1 MNLNLFQITVPSK
14 VKRIYYHNP
23 QTPPEIF
30 AQNLTRVNNIRFTH
44 SSDLV
49 WIELP
54 FLQIQILPEQA
65 NIYKKTEEIIEN
77 DEKLFTRTLYTFI
90 RKLFK
95 DNDFIATKQNL
106 YILTR
111 TKTQFQSNKNI
122 SYFESYQIKIY
133 EINERFYLSINPR
146 FTILSTKSALESEI
160 KSAFLLNTLSGKSF
174 PFVANENGKLIIAI
188 NETIQKEVA
197 HPENYFFNFTSK
209 EAEKLGFSEEL
220 YNIYNNKIPSLY
232 EKLPYDLSFLSS
244 VINLTQPF
252 EIKHDQIE
260 RIVAFYK
267 FANGNSDDIK
277 KIFQLKPLKNP
288 GTLRMTFLFP
298 EKYKNENIHEPVK
311 KVFASNDSNYRKALF
326 ELGFKNIEYLRNPK
340 TNKAVFYYE
349 EKTFDL
355 EDKETLST
363 SDKTYAIVLLEEK
376 QEDLGK
382 LLNRTPKNLVV
393 LPVLVPKIASN
404 KVYILKSFAY
414 KALNFLEN
422 AQTYQ
427 LLGLSDDAL
436 YIGFD
441 LSHDFQKKQSHYAL
455 SAVDNNAKVLYINQK
470 RNVQLNEKLELET
483 IEKDIVKSID
493 RYKSKN
499 RKSPKTLFLIRDGI
513 FLEDMNI
520 LRNHL
525 DLLNIDYI
533 LIEINKNSNI
543 NSQHNLKGMLVKLEP
558 SKYVYFAQTY
568 NLQKAVE
575 INILLNHSKLSNEQI
590 AKEIYLTTRL
600 FHPTPYVNLKLPYPL
615 YITDKVAL
623 LVDEWKLYIPYFND

>member
-1 MNLNLFQITVPSK
+1 MNLNLFQITVPPK

-30 AQNLTRVNNIRFTH
+30 AQNLTRVNNIRFTY
-44 SSDLV
+44 SNDLV

-65 NIYKKTEEIIEN
+65 DIYKKTEEIIEN
-77 DEKLFTRTLYTFI
+77 DEKLFTKTLYMFI
-90 RKLFK
+90 KKLFK

-106 YILTR
+106 YISKR
-111 TKTQFQSNKNI
+111 TKTQLQDNKNI
-122 SYFESYQIKIY
+122 SWFESYQIKIY
-133 EINERFYLSINPR
+133 KINGKFYLSINPR
-146 FTILSTKSALESEI
+146 FTFLSTKPALESEI
-160 KSAFLLNTLSGKSF
+160 KSAFLLNIVSGRSF
-174 PFVANENGKLIIAI
+174 PFVAGEDGKLIIAT
-188 NETIQKEVA
+188 NDNPRKEVA

-209 EAEKLGFSEEL
+209 EAEKLGFSEKF
-220 YNIYNNKIPSLY
+220 YDIYNNKISSLY
-232 EKLPYDLSFLSS
+232 EKLPSDLSFLSS
-244 VINLTQPF
+244 VTNLTQSF
-252 EIKHDQIE
+252 EIKPDQIE

-267 FANGNSDDIK
+267 FSNGNSDDIK

-298 EKYKNENIHEPVK
+298 DKYKNKDIHEPVR

-340 TNKAVFYYE
+340 TNKAIFYYK
-349 EKTFDL
+349 EKTFEL
-355 EDKETLST
+355 EDKETLPT
-363 SDKTYAIVLLEEK
+363 SDKTYAIVLLEER
-376 QEDLGK
+376 QEDLRQ
-382 LLNRTPKNLVV
+382 LLNKVPKNLVV
-393 LPVLVPKIASN
+393 LPVLVPKIASD

-414 KALNFLEN
+414 KALNFMEN
-422 AQTYQ
+422 AQAYQ

-436 YIGFD
+436 YMGFD
-441 LSHDFQKKQSHYAL
+441 LSHDFQKRLSHYAF
-455 SAVDNNAKVLYINQK
+455 STVDNNAKVLYINHK
-470 RNVQLNEKLELET
+470 CNIQLNEKFELET

-493 RYKSKN
+493 RYKYINK
-499 RKSPKTLFLIRDGI
+499 KSPKILFLIRDGI
-513 FLEDMNI
+513 FLEDTDI
-520 LRNHL
+520 LKNHL
-525 DLLNIDYI
+525 DLLSIDYI

-543 NSQHNLKGMLVKLEP
+543 NSQQHLKGMLIRLEP
-558 SKYVYFAQTY
+558 NRYVYFAQTY

-623 LVDEWKLYIPYFND
+623 LGDEWKLYIPYFSN